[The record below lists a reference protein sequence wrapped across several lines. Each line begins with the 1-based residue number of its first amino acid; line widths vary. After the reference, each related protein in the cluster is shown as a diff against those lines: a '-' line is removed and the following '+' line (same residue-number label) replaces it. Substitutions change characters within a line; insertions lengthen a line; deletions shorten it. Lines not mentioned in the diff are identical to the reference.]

1 LIRSEELDLP
11 KLCNQN
17 NADEATKIDRQMEL
31 GDCQSWSKNQQI
43 DDLNRQNSAEQIDL
57 NNKFRRDKPDESDT
71 KMIRINVIQRGFRPN
86 LSWQSR

>member
-1 LIRSEELDLP
+1 
-11 KLCNQN
+11 
-17 NADEATKIDRQMEL
+17 MEL